1 MKKEVP
7 SISFPEWQND
17 ELRRLLEFPFAG
29 RGLSEHMQEAAR
41 LAAFGYKTREIAVE
55 LGMPLNT
62 AASWLREVKKKIG
75 LGMNGLTRDLIQS
88 IEEVLK

>member
-7 SISFPEWQND
+7 SISYPEWQID
-17 ELRRLLEFPFAG
+17 KLRELMKFPFAG
-29 RGLSEHMQEAAR
+29 HGLSEHMQEVAR
-41 LAAFGYKTREIAVE
+41 LAAFGYKTREIADK

-62 AASWLREVKKKIG
+62 AASWLREVKDKTG
-75 LGMNGLTRDLIQS
+75 LGMNGLTRDLIKS

>member
-1 MKKEVP
+1 M
-7 SISFPEWQND
+7 SEWQTD
-17 ELRRLLEFPFAG
+17 QIRQLMEFPFAG
-29 RGLSEHMQEAAR
+29 RGLSEYMQEVAR

-62 AASWLREVKKKIG
+62 AASWLREVKDKTG
-75 LGMNGLTRDLIQS
+75 LGTAGLTRDLIKA